1 MDLLKELQNVDNAS
15 TDLKSLIQFVTP
27 RQLRMGLS
35 EFWVNQLLDRNK
47 PGDSEQQQIFSH
59 VYSLLKFLEGLE
71 QRANASETSKSP

>member
-1 MDLLKELQNVDNAS
+1 MDLLKELENDDEA
-15 TDLKSLIQFVTP
+15 TTEIKSLIRFVTP
-27 RQLRMGLS
+27 KQLRLGLS
-35 EFWVNQLLDRNK
+35 EFWVSQLLDCNK